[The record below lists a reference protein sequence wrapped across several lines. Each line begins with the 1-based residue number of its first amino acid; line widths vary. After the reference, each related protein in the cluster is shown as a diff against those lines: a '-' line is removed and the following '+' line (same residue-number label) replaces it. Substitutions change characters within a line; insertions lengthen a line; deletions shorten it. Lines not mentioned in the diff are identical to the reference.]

1 MVAQLVTATLQ
12 NVVVCNQPDSC
23 TDGDVLM
30 REQMRLVLQLAVALW
45 GDLPTDCDPGR
56 PMQLYQDAL
65 IWGRDSVST

>member
-1 MVAQLVTATLQ
+1 MAQLVTATLR

-23 TDGDVLM
+23 TDGDVLT

-56 PMQLYQDAL
+56 PMQLYKDVL
-65 IWGRDSVST
+65 VWDRDLVST